1 MKKSN
6 LKAGMVLVTR
16 NEETYIVLP
25 YSGLTSSLYAFN
37 TKNSSQV
44 NLDVWDENLL
54 NRYDN
59 QAMDVLEVR
68 AIKSFRDLV
77 SGEITEVTSLWK
89 RPSEA
94 QLKLE
99 LENLLKQVQSILG
112 FF

>member
-59 QAMDVLEVR
+59 GAMDVVEIR

-99 LENLLKQVQSILG
+99 LEQLLKQVQAILG